1 MLVSHEVGEI
11 LALLFKQQYPE
22 KQRCKGIS
30 TIEKLKTC

>member
-11 LALLFKQQYPE
+11 LALLFKQQYAE
-22 KQRCKGIS
+22 KQLRRGIS